1 MSKSNNVGLASCL
14 GAFGMITIIMIII
27 NLVIGGVCFD
37 YSLWAIIGKD
47 VPWYVDMLCGLI
59 AVK

>member
-37 YSLWAIIGKD
+37 YSLWAII
-47 VPWYVDMLCGLI
+47 
-59 AVK
+59 